1 MAAIIIFSI
10 VSLLFI
16 VIGVSISKY
25 KCYWLISGY
34 NTSSKEEKAKVDIE
48 QVAKHIARMCY
59 LVALILFL
67 GVIFTNYFSISI
79 FPFIIT
85 ILIIIFGYIFYI
97 QKFDHNK
104 KSKAEIIVIIVITL
118 ITFSIM
124 IITFSSG
131 KEPNK
136 IRVTDTNIIID
147 GSFGTTIEKKDINEI
162 SIVENLPEVSLRVN
176 GYSDGSSIK
185 KGDFK
190 LKNGDKVKL
199 YIQSKSEPYIK
210 ISTITND
217 IYINYEDKNQT
228 IQLLNNLK

>member
-1 MAAIIIFSI
+1 MATIIIFSV
-10 VSLLFI
+10 VSLLLI
-16 VIGVSISKY
+16 VIGVSIRKY

-34 NTSSKEEKAKVDIE
+34 NTSSKEEKASVDIE
-48 QVAKHIARMCY
+48 QAAKHIARMCY
-59 LVALILFL
+59 LVALTLFL
-67 GVIFTNYFSISI
+67 GAIFTNYFSISI
-79 FPFIIT
+79 FPFT
-85 ILIIIFGYIFYI
+85 IAIVIIIFGYVFYI

-104 KSKAEIIVIIVITL
+104 KSKAETVVIIVIAL
-118 ITFSIM
+118 VTFSIM
-124 IITFSSG
+124 MIIFSSG

-136 IRVTDTNIIID
+136 IRVTDTSIIID
-147 GSFGTTIEKKDINEI
+147 GNFGATIKKDDINEI

-176 GYSDGSSIK
+176 GYSDGSSVR

-199 YIQSKSEPYIK
+199 YIQSKSGPYIK

-217 IYINYEDKNQT
+217 VYINYKDKNQT